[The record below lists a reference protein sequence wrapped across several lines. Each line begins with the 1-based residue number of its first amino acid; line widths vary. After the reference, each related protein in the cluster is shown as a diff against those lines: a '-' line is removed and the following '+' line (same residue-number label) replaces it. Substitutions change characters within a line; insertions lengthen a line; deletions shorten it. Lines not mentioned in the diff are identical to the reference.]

1 MTRLPLFVFLVAWLA
16 SLAIAS
22 APTFCKCT
30 CFKESKIIALGP
42 QKDHPAPPPNNPS
55 PSPPTDETP
64 PTEDTTPIATD
75 TNSSSGLV
83 ARAASSSCTQC
94 NRAFCIAYQLPIC
107 RDAEEKDVVT
117 SCFQRDSRKD
127 QVIVWGF
134 ILGTAGLLGW
144 AGLRR
149 VLELRD
155 GAGKDGGGFLGALPL
170 AGGGGGGSGS
180 RAAGGIGV
188 VRRAV
193 ASVSGGGGS
202 GGGGEDRGLYSPLE
216 NADGRL
222 GRGPG

>member
-16 SLAIAS
+16 SLVIAS

-42 QKDHPAPPPNNPS
+42 QKDHPQPPPP
-55 PSPPTDETP
+55 PPTDETP
-64 PTEDTTPIATD
+64 PTEDTAPITTD
-75 TNSSSGLV
+75 ANSSSSSSGLLST
-83 ARAASSSCTQC
+83 RAASSSCTQC

-127 QVIVWGF
+127 QIIVWGF

-149 VLELRD
+149 VL
-155 GAGKDGGGFLGALPL
+155 
-170 AGGGGGGSGS
+170 
-180 RAAGGIGV
+180 
-188 VRRAV
+188 
-193 ASVSGGGGS
+193 
-202 GGGGEDRGLYSPLE
+202 
-216 NADGRL
+216 
-222 GRGPG
+222 